1 MTNEYE
7 KPGLVERKPVH
18 KGRIVDLSIDR
29 VRFPN
34 GKIGELEMIRHSGAS
49 AVLPV
54 LSDME
59 GEDPQILLVRQYRY
73 ASGGYMLEV
82 PAGRPDAPG
91 EDWEVCA
98 RRELEEETG
107 MIAGTMIK
115 LTEIFTTPGFTDE
128 KIHLF
133 MATDLTTGAT
143 KLDEDEFLNTEVMPL
158 SAALELIRDGG
169 IQDGKTICT
178 ILYAAGFI
186 LG

>member
-1 MTNEYE
+1 
-7 KPGLVERKPVH
+7 
-18 KGRIVDLSIDR
+18 
-29 VRFPN
+29 
-34 GKIGELEMIRHSGAS
+34 
-49 AVLPV
+49 
-54 LSDME
+54 
-59 GEDPQILLVRQYRY
+59 
-73 ASGGYMLEV
+73 
-82 PAGRPDAPG
+82 
-91 EDWEVCA
+91 
-98 RRELEEETG
+98 

-133 MATDLTTGAT
+133 MATDLTTGTT